1 MKRYLSNPCMCS
13 RPTSRLDTRGP
24 SSLSASGQR
33 FRRHRSEPGWHAPFG
48 RAYGHRSRSA
58 DGDRSSGK
66 RTGCQRMAIRSDGV
80 YRPLDPLSLQLILC
94 RHHRPSLSCPRH
106 DSLLV
111 IWTPFVV
118 GAMINERK
126 VPILSVPLW
135 QSSPLC
141 WMIGWSIRALTAAPI
156 SLTTSRTI

>member
-1 MKRYLSNPCMCS
+1 MHVLKTTYSLG
-13 RPTSRLDTRGP
+13 TRGP
-24 SSLSASGQR
+24 SSLSASGQC
-33 FRRHRSEPGWHAPFG
+33 FRKHRSEIGWHAPFG

-80 YRPLDPLSLQLILC
+80 YRPLDPLSLQLILY
-94 RHHRPSLSCPRH
+94 RHHKPSLSCPRH

-111 IWTPFVV
+111 IWTSLLV
-118 GAMINERK
+118 GAMMHERK
-126 VPILSVPLW
+126 VPILGVPLW